1 MANIS
6 AVINVVREE
15 VIYLPRLLNSIVGL
29 VDEIVL
35 IDMTEGD
42 ENISLL
48 AEKYNLRVSEH
59 RPVPFVELVR
69 NYGISKTTGKW
80 IIFLDPDE
88 EVSTTLANKL
98 AKIAQE
104 GSVDYVRIPRK
115 NIIFGKWMKHSRWWP
130 DYNIRFFRKGS
141 VVWEEKIHKVP
152 TATGTALELKDKE
165 ELALVHYHYESVSQ
179 FITRMDRYTDVQAK
193 EIAANK
199 KYKFIWKDL
208 VRKPLAEFLSR
219 YFAGEGYK
227 DGLHGLSLAGLQA
240 FSEAVVYLK
249 VWEMEKFLEQAI
261 SPDEIAQTSGS
272 ISWESQWWV
281 DEMLIKN
288 RGLLS
293 SLSLRAKRKL
303 SKKKK

>member
-1 MANIS
+1 MTNIS

-15 VIYLPRLLNSIVGL
+15 VIYLPRLLNSLVGL

-35 IDMTEGD
+35 VDMTDGD
-42 ENISLL
+42 ENINLL
-48 AEKYNLRVSEH
+48 AEKYNVRVSQH

-80 IIFLDPDE
+80 IFILDPDE
-88 EVSTTLANKL
+88 EIPPTLAKKL
-98 AKIAQE
+98 KKITETAE
-104 GSVDYVRIPRK
+104 ADYVRIPRK
-115 NIIFGKWMKHSRWWP
+115 NIIFGKWMQHSRWWP
-130 DYNIRFFRKGS
+130 DYNVRFFKKGS

-152 TATGTALELKDKE
+152 QASGAGLDLKADGD
-165 ELALVHYHYESVSQ
+165 LALVHYHYESVSQ
-179 FITRMDRYTDVQAK
+179 FINRMDRYTSIQAK
-193 EIAANK
+193 EVAANK

-208 VRKPLAEFLSR
+208 VSKPLAEFLSR

-227 DGLHGLSLAGLQA
+227 DGLHGLAMAGLQA

-261 SPDEIAQTSGS
+261 SPEEIARESGNL
-272 ISWESQWWV
+272 SWEAHWWV
-281 DEMLIKN
+281 DDMLIKN

-293 SLSLRAKRKL
+293 SIPLRAKRKI